1 MKSQFELVLGKLLS
15 EEKFNEELVA
25 NLDEAL
31 KKNNF
36 VLSVNETS
44 LLKEI
49 LKSGFEVKVGNERI
63 TLMCGECCAAGG
75 PCEQR

>member
-1 MKSQFELVLGKLLS
+1 MKNQFELILGKLLS
-15 EEKFNEELVA
+15 EEKFNEDLVA

-36 VLSVNETS
+36 VLSVSDKS

-49 LKSGFEVKVGNERI
+49 LKSGFEVNVGNERI
-63 TLMCGECCAAGG
+63 ILMCGSCCAAGG
-75 PCEQR
+75 PCDQ